1 MMPTPHRRDLLRAL
15 AATGALAA
23 TSGLAFA
30 APAATRPRDLL
41 VVVFQRG
48 ACDGLNLVGPAADP
62 AYVEARPAELRVTE
76 GDERPGHPLAGSL
89 DDRAGFH
96 LHHDAAGL
104 AELYGDRSLAILHAV
119 GLTTPQRSHFVAQDM
134 MDKGIAREAEIGR
147 VADGWLARLAMPHMA
162 EGALFAAGS
171 SPSLPLSYA
180 GLPGAV
186 AVPDVGAA
194 AGLPGGPVMRDL
206 LGRLYP
212 AGDTGLVGTAMR
224 RMLDASAL
232 IDSRLDH
239 LADGKPAPYDRASR
253 YDNGGEAGRALMA
266 VARLARLD
274 VGLEL
279 AAVDIQGWDTH
290 EGQPG
295 RFSTLTG
302 QLSRALTAFWD
313 DIGDRR
319 ATTTVVVMTEFG
331 RRFRANRS
339 NGTDHGRGGAMLVL
353 GGRVAGG
360 RMYGRWPGLGPEQLE
375 DGVDL
380 KVTTDYRAVLAEVL
394 GRRWSPADAARAFP
408 GFSVPASS
416 SLGLI
421 A

>member
-1 MMPTPHRRDLLRAL
+1 MMPTPHRRDILRAL

-23 TSGLAFA
+23 SPKLAFA
-30 APAATRPRDLL
+30 GPAQGAARDLM

-62 AYVEARPAELRVTE
+62 FYVEARPAELRVTE
-76 GDERPGHPLAGSL
+76 GDERPGIPLANGL
-89 DDRAGFH
+89 DDKAGFH
-96 LHHDAAGL
+96 LHPEAAGL
-104 AELYGDRSLAILHAV
+104 GDLYRGGQLAILHAV
-119 GLTTPQRSHFVAQDM
+119 GLTTPSRSHFVAQDM
-134 MDKGIAREAEIGR
+134 MDKGVARAADIGR
-147 VADGWLARLAMPHMA
+147 VPDGWLARLAAPHMTD
-162 EGALFAAGS
+162 GALFAAGS

-186 AVPDVGAA
+186 AVPDVNAA
-194 AGLPGGPVMRDL
+194 AGLPGGPVMRQI
-206 LGRLYP
+206 LGNIYP
-212 AGDTGLVGTAMR
+212 AGDGGTVPSAMR
-224 RMLDASAL
+224 RMLDASLLLDAR
-232 IDSRLDH
+232 IDH
-239 LADGKPAPYDRASR
+239 LPDGKPAPYERAAR
-253 YDNGGEAGRALMA
+253 YESAGEAGRALMA

-279 AAVDIQGWDTH
+279 AAVDVGGWDTH

-295 RFSTLTG
+295 RFGTLTG

-313 DIGDRR
+313 DLGSRQ
-319 ATTTVVVMTEFG
+319 ATTTVIVMTEFG

-339 NGTDHGRGGAMLVL
+339 NGTDHGRGGAMMVL
-353 GGRVAGG
+353 GSTVRGG
-360 RMYGRWPGLGPEQLE
+360 RMYGRWPGLGPDQLE

-394 GRRWSPADAARAFP
+394 ARRWSPADAARAFP
-408 GFSVPASS
+408 GFASS
-416 SLGLI
+416 DPSLGLI